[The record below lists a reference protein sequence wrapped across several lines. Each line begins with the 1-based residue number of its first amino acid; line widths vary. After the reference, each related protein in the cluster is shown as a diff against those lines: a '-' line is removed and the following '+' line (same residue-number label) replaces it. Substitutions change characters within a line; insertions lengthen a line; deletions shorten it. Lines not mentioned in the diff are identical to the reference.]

1 MTMPKR
7 PVRKS
12 DEEIEVKP
20 ADMKILGASRCDYVS
35 KWRRNKIQFLRENS
49 QWLGAFKPT
58 IF

>member
-12 DEEIEVKP
+12 DKEIEVKP
-20 ADMKILGASRCDYVS
+20 ADMKILGASRYDYVG
-35 KWRRNKIQFLRENS
+35 KWRRNKSQFLRENS